1 MNYLTNYYKNLCE
14 NLQSEII
21 LLEAGLK
28 KALRTGNP
36 ALMQQEL
43 AKRKA
48 RMDYYRGEE
57 KRFNEMPGHKGASE
71 AFTKFSQAEALK
83 PGILDL
89 DMPLSSMG
97 IKTGTKQSYLPLEMP
112 WHDDLTPDQFDGPDE
127 DNTGSAEEVQ
137 AAQQQN
143 QFTGNIKP
151 FPTPSEMSAFKLRT
165 GKAFNQY

>member
-1 MNYLTNYYKNLCE
+1 MKSFIQYLQE
-14 NLQSEII
+14 S
-21 LLEAGLK
+21 GLK
-28 KALRTGNP
+28 RALNTGDV
-36 ALMQQEL
+36 AMMQKEL

-83 PGILDL
+83 QGILDL

-97 IKTGTKQSYLPLEMP
+97 IKTGTKQSYLPSEMP
-112 WHDDLTPDQFDGPDE
+112 WQDDMTPDQFDGPDA

-137 AAQQQN
+137 SAQQQN
-143 QFTGNIKP
+143 QFTGNIQRP
-151 FPTPSEMSAFKLRT
+151 FPTPSQMADFRLQT
-165 GKAFNQY
+165 GKAYNQYYSQ